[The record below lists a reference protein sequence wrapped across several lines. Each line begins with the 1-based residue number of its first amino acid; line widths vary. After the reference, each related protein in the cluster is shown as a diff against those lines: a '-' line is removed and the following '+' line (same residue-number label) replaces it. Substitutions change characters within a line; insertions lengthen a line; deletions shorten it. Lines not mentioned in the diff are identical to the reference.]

1 MKVRS
6 DFITNSSSSSF
17 ILAFDKD
24 NSYSRFLE
32 VCDLLNYGSLA
43 KIVSTTI
50 ENSTLEQRKNNAKEL
65 LRYYFDYIHFR
76 NDLIKER
83 FPEYDG
89 EFNIKYSE
97 YTRSDEYDEKLNE
110 RLSRCQEYQNKVR
123 RIDNAKEV
131 VEKCVWDSNGGIL
144 EWAIRHGFLEDEFKG
159 QLVQIWNIG

>member
-32 VCDLLNYGSLA
+32 ACDLLNYDKLA
-43 KIVSTTI
+43 EIVSTAV

-65 LRYYFDYIHFR
+65 LKYYFDCMHFR
-76 NDLIKER
+76 HDLLKER

-97 YTRSDEYDEKLNE
+97 YTRSDEYDAKLNE
-110 RLSRCQEYQNKVR
+110 RLSTCEEYQNKIK

-131 VEKCVWDSNGGIL
+131 VKKCVWDSNGGIL

>member
-1 MKVRS
+1 MKRRI
-6 DFITNSSSSSF
+6 DFVTNSSSSSF

-24 NSYSRFLE
+24 NSYYRFLE
-32 VCDLLNYGSLA
+32 MCNLLDYGSLA
-43 KIVSTTI
+43 KIVSTEI

-65 LRYYFDYIHFR
+65 LKNYFDFMHFR

-110 RLSRCQEYQNKVR
+110 RLSRCHRLNPT
-123 RIDNAKEV
+123 RISLLLLLHCQFALPYF
-131 VEKCVWDSNGGIL
+131 GIL
-144 EWAIRHGFLEDEFKG
+144 G
-159 QLVQIWNIG
+159 IWIIFH